1 MGFLNKV
8 FRLFGKD
15 KSKAKPTSSPDKAI
29 QELKGTSE
37 VPESK
42 AKQTS
47 LDKAIRKLK
56 GTKEVPE
63 SKAKQ
68 TLESKAKQTS
78 SPDKAIQEL
87 KGTEEVPESKAKK
100 ISSQDKAI
108 RKLKGTEEVPE
119 SKAKQTWESKARQ
132 TSSPDQAIQ
141 KLKCTEE
148 VLLKQQK
155 VLEKKMEQELAVA
168 RMNAKTNRRR
178 AQQALKRK
186 NHYANRLYQSEGTL
200 ATVQQQIEA
209 LESARMNSF
218 VLESLGASVQALK
231 KAKGNITED
240 RVNDVM
246 DDIAEEQ
253 KTQRDI
259 QEALSNPLASQFDE
273 EELEAELQELL
284 DQEEQDILSKLP
296 EVPSYLPPQRRV
308 LDYVEVELC

>member
-1 MGFLNKV
+1 
-8 FRLFGKD
+8 
-15 KSKAKPTSSPDKAI
+15 
-29 QELKGTSE
+29 
-37 VPESK
+37 
-42 AKQTS
+42 
-47 LDKAIRKLK
+47 
-56 GTKEVPE
+56 
-63 SKAKQ
+63 
-68 TLESKAKQTS
+68 
-78 SPDKAIQEL
+78 
-87 KGTEEVPESKAKK
+87 
-100 ISSQDKAI
+100 
-108 RKLKGTEEVPE
+108 
-119 SKAKQTWESKARQ
+119 
-132 TSSPDQAIQ
+132 
-141 KLKCTEE
+141 
-148 VLLKQQK
+148 
-155 VLEKKMEQELAVA
+155 MEQELAVA